1 MSARTEYEKKQPDG
15 GMAVT
20 HCCIFS
26 KERFGQW
33 HGAGGWGSG
42 RHTAPHFPMDWS
54 SDYNPAAHLLL
65 YTSASVCGRRPEN
78 FYFEESKDVCGNTAL
93 RCIFDPD
100 TDAGAVK

>member
-1 MSARTEYEKKQPDG
+1 
-15 GMAVT
+15 MAVT

-42 RHTAPHFPMDWS
+42 RYTAPHFPMAWS
-54 SDYNPAAHLLL
+54 SDYNPALIYYCTHPLL
-65 YTSASVCGRRPEN
+65 YAVDDRKIFILKSQKTYAVMLLC
-78 FYFEESKDVCGNTAL
+78 VAL
-93 RCIFDPD
+93 FDPD